1 MKKANFNLLLQSIRE
16 AGAIE
21 RGEMEPAKCTVFYI
35 SSRLPHATASMECP
49 CGRHWQAVYPVE
61 AAQLECPGC
70 HRMIPAPEKG

>member
-1 MKKANFNLLLQSIRE
+1 MKRSHFRDLLRSIRE

-49 CGRHWQAVYPVE
+49 CGRNWQAVYPVG
-61 AAQLECPGC
+61 ATQLECPRC
-70 HRMIPAPEKG
+70 HEMIPAPLAQ